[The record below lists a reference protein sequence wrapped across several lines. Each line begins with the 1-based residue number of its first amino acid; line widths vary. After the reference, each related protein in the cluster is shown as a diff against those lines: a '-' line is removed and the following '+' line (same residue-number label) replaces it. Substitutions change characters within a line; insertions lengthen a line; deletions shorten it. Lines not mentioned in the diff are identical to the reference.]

1 MDEEKNL
8 DELWALTNDGT
19 PSVDETDSELS
30 EQPTGEAEGTET
42 GDATNADDSA
52 TSEEDDLDA
61 RLEAKLAAILPKYR
75 DEWTREVMNRTRQS
89 MTDRDNQ
96 IKAQL
101 APVWKMLQQQA
112 ATGYLTEED
121 AKEQYAQQYRQ
132 MHVEAEQYAQQ
143 QAQAE
148 LYQQWLAQQQPQQQ
162 QETRPEWALSIESRM
177 NNILAESGLTDADP
191 ELKKV
196 PLQITNP
203 NPGEA
208 LAHFELAVAT
218 AKREKESR
226 LARNPMRPKKER
238 PFVDMGMGG
247 SAARDNPLSGKE
259 DIDELWNMAG
269 V

>member
-8 DELWALTNDGT
+8 DELWALTDDGT
-19 PSVDETDSELS
+19 PSVDEADSELS

-42 GDATNADDSA
+42 GDATNADA
-52 TSEEDDLDA
+52 ETSSEDDLDA
-61 RLEAKLAAILPKYR
+61 RLEAKLAALLPRYR
-75 DEWTREVMNRTRQS
+75 DEWTRDVMNRTRQS

-101 APVWKMLQQQA
+101 APVWELLRQQA
-112 ATGYLTEED
+112 ATGYLTEDD

-132 MHVEAEQYAQQ
+132 MHAQAEANAQQ

-226 LARNPMRPKKER
+226 LARNPTRPKKER